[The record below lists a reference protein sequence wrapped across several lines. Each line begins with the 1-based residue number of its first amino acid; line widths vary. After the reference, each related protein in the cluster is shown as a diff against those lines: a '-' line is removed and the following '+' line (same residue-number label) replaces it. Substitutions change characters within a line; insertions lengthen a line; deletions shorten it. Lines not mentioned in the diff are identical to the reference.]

1 MNKLFLL
8 IATAI
13 IVTFTGCTKDD
24 VVSKYSQYEFATD
37 KINVDVTPETKTF
50 RIELNFHNHID
61 RADVFVDEIET
72 TAKEGVHFSDEK
84 KENMLDGFTLA
95 SDNKSAYRD
104 IVIYPENIT
113 EEVVIVYNKL
123 SYEDEPAGFITKLTV
138 TLTPK
143 SK

>member
-13 IVTFTGCTKDD
+13 TIIFTGCKDDD
-24 VVSKYSQYEFATD
+24 VVSKYSHSEFTTN
-37 KINVDVTPETKTF
+37 KMNVDVTPETKSF
-50 RIELNFHNHID
+50 RIELEFHNYVD
-61 RADVFVDEIET
+61 RAVVLVDEIET

-84 KENMLDGFTLA
+84 KDNMLDGFTLA
-95 SDNKSAYRD
+95 ADNKSAYRD

-123 SYEDEPAGFITKLTV
+123 RYEDEPTSLINKLTV